1 MTKNKSAQPVNTS
14 ALANHISSMTA
25 ELATAKADVALL
37 KRLSGAEANVGR
49 LTDELATA
57 ELSLTTALA
66 DDHEA
71 KRQEAFA
78 RIRNMAV
85 TANVPSDD
93 PQAGILSVKFA
104 VTYEVIAYDSSTRQN
119 LWRPASAANIN
130 CLPME
135 ALAYLTEAKPG
146 LIPAGIMAL
155 APDSPVDAI
164 RSYIHGLRGY

>member
-1 MTKNKSAQPVNTS
+1 
-14 ALANHISSMTA
+14 MTA

-57 ELSLTTALA
+57 ELSLATALA

-71 KRQEAFA
+71 KRQAAFA

-93 PQAGILSVKFA
+93 PQAGLLKIKFA
-104 VTYEVIAYDSSTRQN
+104 VSYETIAYDSSTRQSVWRAETAPN
-119 LWRPASAANIN
+119 LNS
-130 CLPME
+130 LSME
-135 ALAYLTEAKPG
+135 ALAYLTEAEPD
-146 LIPAGIMAL
+146 LIPRSIMAL
-155 APDSPVDAI
+155 APGKPAEAVARYIAAI
-164 RSYIHGLRGY
+164 RRGYLVS

>member
-1 MTKNKSAQPVNTS
+1 MTKTKSAQPVNVI
-14 ALANHISSMTA
+14 ALTNHISSMTA
-25 ELATAKADVALL
+25 ELAIAKADVALL
-37 KRLSGAEANVGR
+37 QRLKDAEANVNR
-49 LTDELATA
+49 LEAAIATA
-57 ELSLTTALA
+57 QTEMATALA
-66 DDHEA
+66 DECEA

-78 RIRNMAV
+78 RIRHMKV
-85 TANVPSDD
+85 TANAPSDD

-135 ALAYLTEAKPG
+135 ALAYLTEAEPG
-146 LIPAGIMAL
+146 LIPAAIMAL
-155 APDSPVDAI
+155 APDSPVDAV